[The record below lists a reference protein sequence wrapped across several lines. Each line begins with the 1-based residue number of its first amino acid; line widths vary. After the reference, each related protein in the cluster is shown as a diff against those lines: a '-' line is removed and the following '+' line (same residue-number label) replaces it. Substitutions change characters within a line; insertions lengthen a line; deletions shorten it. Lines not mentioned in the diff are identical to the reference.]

1 MCLNS
6 RIIFL
11 VPLRCNSK
19 HLNFVA
25 PATEMQCAAVF
36 SDNQHECK
44 EVIITVCQTSGFSTQ
59 LLSKAIYPKYNKKSV
74 VFGHRGVSTENFCNL
89 AKYSTSEGVYL
100 YAQIKNKTVNFVF
113 FKCTFVEE
121 IG

>member
-1 MCLNS
+1 MCSNA
-6 RIIFL
+6 ITYYQKTL

-59 LLSKAIYPKYNKKSV
+59 LLSKVIYPKYNKTKSPI
-74 VFGHRGVSTENFCNL
+74 ENICLTSLALEYTFLVQKRLNICN
-89 AKYSTSEGVYL
+89 
-100 YAQIKNKTVNFVF
+100 QF
-113 FKCTFVEE
+113 
-121 IG
+121 

>member
-1 MCLNS
+1 MCLNA

-59 LLSKAIYPKYNKKSV
+59 LHTKQSYVFQVIQKVRSILHIFV
-74 VFGHRGVSTENFCNL
+74 VG
-89 AKYSTSEGVYL
+89 
-100 YAQIKNKTVNFVF
+100 
-113 FKCTFVEE
+113 
-121 IG
+121 

>member
-1 MCLNS
+1 MFLNA

-59 LLSKAIYPKYNKKSV
+59 LLSKVMYSKYYKKSDESCIFLFWGGLGGQGSKEHYGNFATFED
-74 VFGHRGVSTENFCNL
+74 VFTGFFL
-89 AKYSTSEGVYL
+89 
-100 YAQIKNKTVNFVF
+100 IFIDKTYFMY
-113 FKCTFVEE
+113 
-121 IG
+121 IAL